1 MTTQEFKTIA
11 TIKLNTLST
20 NDLIIEVKKLS
31 TDLSNNAS
39 YVFDIA
45 LDILMSRLPENEFVN
60 LCNQL

>member
-1 MTTQEFKTIA
+1 MTTQEFTTIA
-11 TIKLNTLST
+11 TTKLNTLST

-45 LDILMSRLPENEFVN
+45 LDILMARLPENEFVN

>member
-1 MTTQEFKTIA
+1 MTTQEFTTIA
-11 TIKLNTLST
+11 TTKLNTLST

-45 LDILMSRLPENEFVN
+45 LDILMSRLTENEFVN